1 MLNKSPKDYLI
12 SVGEADISEDIDMNY
27 SNSKG
32 VNSVTCLLEELEKG
46 KKSAQE
52 KGWISTSEVEAALNL
67 E

>member
-1 MLNKSPKDYLI
+1 MPNKSPKDYLI
-12 SVGEADISEDIDMNY
+12 SVEEVDISEDIDMNY

-32 VNSVTCLLEELEKG
+32 VKAVACLLEELEKG

-52 KGWISTSEVEAALNL
+52 KGWISASEVEAALNL

>member
-1 MLNKSPKDYLI
+1 MPNKSPKDYFI
-12 SVGEADISEDIDMNY
+12 SDEKVDISEDIDMNY

-52 KGWISTSEVEAALNL
+52 KGWISASEVEAALKL

>member
-1 MLNKSPKDYLI
+1 MPNKSPKDYLI
-12 SVGEADISEDIDMNY
+12 SVGEVDISEDIDMNY

-32 VNSVTCLLEELEKG
+32 VNFVTCLLEELEKG